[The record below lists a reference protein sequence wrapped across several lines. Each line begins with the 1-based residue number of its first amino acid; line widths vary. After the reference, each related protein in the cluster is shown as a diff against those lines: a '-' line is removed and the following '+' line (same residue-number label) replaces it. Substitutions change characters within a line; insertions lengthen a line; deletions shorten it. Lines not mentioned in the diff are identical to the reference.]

1 MLLKSVVS
9 FILIWGVL
17 HCLVQATLNASW
29 KERIKVGKSLLYT
42 GVLATIV
49 AVGLALVVQIF

>member
-1 MLLKSVVS
+1 MVLRMVVTFLL
-9 FILIWGVL
+9 LW
-17 HCLVQATLNASW
+17 ATLHLFIQTAWNASW
-29 KERIKVGKSLLYT
+29 KQRIKVGKSLLYS